1 MIVIKK
7 RTKVLFAVVENKNA
21 NKKNMQQPDLNI
33 CPVKP
38 PYSNHFPM
46 YTEPSF
52 LLSSFFFSCFYL
64 LSFLS
69 RLQSAGGES
78 HSAVDA
84 YMRKVSCASAS
95 SGIGVSRFR
104 LL

>member
-7 RTKVLFAVVENKNA
+7 RTKVLFAMVENKNA

-52 LLSSFFFSCFYL
+52 LLSSFFFSFFTY
-64 LSFLS
+64 FLFS
-69 RLQSAGGES
+69 R
-78 HSAVDA
+78 
-84 YMRKVSCASAS
+84 
-95 SGIGVSRFR
+95 VSRVQGGR
-104 LL
+104 ATQLLTLTCARYPAPQLAQG